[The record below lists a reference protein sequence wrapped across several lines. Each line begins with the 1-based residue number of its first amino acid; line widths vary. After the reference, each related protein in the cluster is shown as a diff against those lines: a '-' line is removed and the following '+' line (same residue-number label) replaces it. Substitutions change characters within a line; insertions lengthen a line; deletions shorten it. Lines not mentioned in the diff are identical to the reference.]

1 MNLEQEM
8 QEARAALTE
17 ANVNES
23 VPVAGGIRQLNQA
36 AMNLQ
41 IQLDAIRVALPE
53 TAVGDDMA
61 SRVAW
66 LANELTRLRPLA
78 DDGRAY
84 RADLIEEALAEGVRA
99 HGEKFASEAYRGMLE
114 SSGIEVIKRM
124 RDDWR
129 AIGDKQFPGGRQSRD
144 GEAGD
149 TTPETQSKK
158 SGRGVELPA
167 AAHKA

>member
-36 AMNLQ
+36 AANLQ
-41 IQLDAIRVALPE
+41 TQLDAIRVALPE

-66 LANELTRLRPLA
+66 LAAEVSRLRPLA

-84 RADLIEEALAEGVRA
+84 RADLIDDALAEGVRA
-99 HGEKFASEAYRGMLE
+99 MGPEFAQEAYRGLL
-114 SSGIEVIKRM
+114 SSSTIEVIKRM

-129 AIGDKQFPGGRQSRD
+129 AIGDKTFPGGRQTINEDENQS
-144 GEAGD
+144 EAGK
-149 TTPETQSKK
+149 QKK